1 MTITLEEKDAFKKK
15 ILGEMTVDYANNLQK
30 NFDQAKQYVRIT
42 SVGSVDVLIKE
53 KLNGMEQ
60 ILLYL
65 MGKMYA
71 KEGGLT
77 STDEV
82 PNEELE
88 RELQMKTGSLLPY
101 LKELRDKNLIN
112 RVSHGGISYH
122 SLRISEIENVLKT
135 VEKKVK

>member
-1 MTITLEEKDAFKKK
+1 MTITPEEKDAFKKK

>member
-1 MTITLEEKDAFKKK
+1 MTITPEEKDAFKKK

-101 LKELRDKNLIN
+101 IKELRDKNLIN

>member
-42 SVGSVDVLIKE
+42 SVGSVDVLVRE